1 MSDASLSAP
10 AESRFAAYGDISQND
25 QAIISAKTDRKKFI
39 AALDAGTLA
48 CLPDDKGFA
57 DTQAARNVI
66 NNTVYQGSG
75 QLLLKDFQRQN
86 QFPTAEFF
94 AFDQIEKAAA
104 FSDERIF
111 LKKGSKGIS
120 LSFSKDGEQKSVRL
134 FNIAQVD
141 KPELIR
147 EYADYRA
154 QQEEAYQ
161 KQRLGENYHPKNANA
176 VKPAISCA
184 SSEPAEYLG
193 QYLAALTDGRKFKV
207 SPKQAEEFK
216 AKTKDFIFEQNS
228 EGHINPFNLNRLGG
242 KASAQCKQILSEL
255 REKAKKERQRPSPE
269 QSVPSMGR

>member
-10 AESRFAAYGDISQND
+10 AESQPAAYDDISQQD
-25 QAIISAKTDRKKFI
+25 QAIINAKVDRKKII

-75 QLLLKDFQRQN
+75 QLLLKDFQKQN
-86 QFPTAEFF
+86 EFPTAEFCTY
-94 AFDQIEKAAA
+94 DQIEKAASFA
-104 FSDERIF
+104 DERIF
-111 LKKGSKGIS
+111 FKKGSKGIS
-120 LSFSKDGEQKSVRL
+120 LNFSTNGEQKSVRL
-134 FNIAQVD
+134 YNIAQVD
-141 KPELIR
+141 KPELIQA
-147 EYADYRA
+147 YADHRA
-154 QQEEAYQ
+154 QERETYL
-161 KQRLGENYHPKNANA
+161 RGLYGENYHPKNANA
-176 VKPAISCA
+176 VKSAISCA

-216 AKTKDFIFEQNS
+216 TKTKDFIFEHNS

-255 REKAKKERQRPSPE
+255 REKARKERQRPSPE

>member
-1 MSDASLSAP
+1 MSDAPLSAP
-10 AESRFAAYGDISQND
+10 AEAQPAAYSDISQND
-25 QAIISAKTDRKKFI
+25 QAIITAKVDRKKFI

-75 QLLLKDFQRQN
+75 QLLLKDFQQQN
-86 QFPTAEFF
+86 KFPTAEFL

-104 FSDERIF
+104 FSNERIF

-120 LSFSKDGEQKSVRL
+120 LNFSKDGEQKSVRL
-134 FNIAQVD
+134 FNIAQVV

-147 EYADYRA
+147 EYAEYRA
-154 QQEEAYQ
+154 QQEEAFQ
-161 KQRLGENYHPKNANA
+161 KQRLGENYQPKNQNA
-176 VKPAISCA
+176 AKPALSCA

-193 QYLAALTDGRKFKV
+193 RYLAALADGRKFKV
-207 SPKQAEEFK
+207 SPKLAEEFK
-216 AKTKDFIFEQNS
+216 EKTKNFIFEKNS

-255 REKAKKERQRPSPE
+255 RENAQKEQRRPAPE
-269 QSVPSMGR
+269 HSVPSMSR